1 MDSQLIRKKY
11 YLEVKTSTVGPL
23 LSGHPLLNGHLEKT
37 RFFPLMFTVKFTFIM
52 WSPLLSGRGHQIK
65 DPNVLFY
72 CISPLLNGHLLS
84 TEIHTTT
91 LKRCGVS
98 RNNKHVRP
106 KSTEDKATM
115 IYCSHATN
123 SSFTNFRCSQP
134 DEKLSPSN
142 TYSHG
147 ISSPKPPPLFTLF
160 ALDDYFSTVRR
171 SFKKLA
177 YPCSH

>member
-1 MDSQLIRKKY
+1 
-11 YLEVKTSTVGPL
+11 
-23 LSGHPLLNGHLEKT
+23 
-37 RFFPLMFTVKFTFIM
+37 MFTVKFTFIK

-72 CISPLLNGHLLS
+72 CISPLLNSHLLS

-91 LKRCGVS
+91 LKRRGVS

-147 ISSPKPPPLFTLF
+147 ISSPKPPPLFTLLPLMTTF
-160 ALDDYFSTVRR
+160 PLFVGLLRNLPTHVAI
-171 SFKKLA
+171 SFGI
-177 YPCSH
+177 